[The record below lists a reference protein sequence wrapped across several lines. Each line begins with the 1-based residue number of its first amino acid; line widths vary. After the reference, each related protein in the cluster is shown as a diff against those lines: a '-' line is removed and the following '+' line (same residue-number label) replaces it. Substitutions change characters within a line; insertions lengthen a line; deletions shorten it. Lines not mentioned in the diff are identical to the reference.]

1 MLGALLTVF
10 GQIFLFV
17 AGAALVVGL
26 GVTFF
31 LIIGVSL
38 RSAVERAGVRRL
50 ARRSE
55 ARALKNGPSRGQH
68 PESSTRQ
75 A

>member
-1 MLGALLTVF
+1 MLSGMLTVF

-17 AGAALVVGL
+17 TGAALVVGL

-55 ARALKNGPSRGQH
+55 ALQSDRRSDAH
-68 PESSTRQ
+68 P
-75 A
+75 